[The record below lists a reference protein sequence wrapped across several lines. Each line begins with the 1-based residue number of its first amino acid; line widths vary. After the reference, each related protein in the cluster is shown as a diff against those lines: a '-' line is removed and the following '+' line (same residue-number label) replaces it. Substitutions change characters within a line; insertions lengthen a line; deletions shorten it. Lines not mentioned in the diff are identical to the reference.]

1 MSRSTLFSSFAVDR
15 VDAESGTILGVSV
28 ITLGTA
34 RGHGLFID
42 STTLEQVRD
51 CAATYKGGVKVKV
64 DHDGGAG
71 DIAGFLTNF
80 RIEGQK
86 LLADLQLLATSPH
99 RAYVLELAAK
109 IPDTF
114 GLSINFS
121 GVPEVRDG
129 KRFARCAEIY
139 SVDLVDEPAANP
151 SGLFSEGGDQP
162 KTTEPISKM
171 EDQKKED
178 PIAALKA
185 ALDAFGARVSALEAV
200 IAAPKQDEKKDEA
213 MAAMIAKTVLSQF
226 TAQFGE
232 PAKPAKQAEAKQLEP
247 KAFNAIVA
255 ERVATAKCSKV
266 DAIRWAITNHPAE
279 HQAFLAL
286 PADKQTL

>member
-1 MSRSTLFSSFAVDR
+1 MSRTTLFSAFAVDR
-15 VDAESGTILGVSV
+15 VDADSGMIHGVSV
-28 ITLGTA
+28 ITLGAA
-34 RGHGLFID
+34 RGHGLSID

-71 DIAGFLTNF
+71 DIAGFLTGF
-80 RIEGQK
+80 RVEGQK
-86 LLADLQLLATSPH
+86 LLADLQLLAASPH
-99 RAYVLELAAK
+99 RAYVLELASK

-171 EDQKKED
+171 EDVKKED
-178 PIAALKA
+178 PIAALSA
-185 ALDAFGARVSALEAV
+185 ALAAFGARVSALEAV

-213 MAAMIAKTVLSQF
+213 MAALVAKTVLAQF
-226 TAQFGE
+226 TSQFGE
-232 PAKPAKQAEAKQLEP
+232 PTKPAAQVEAKQPEA

-255 ERVATAKCSKV
+255 DRLASAKCSKAA
-266 DAIRWAITNHPAE
+266 AIHWAITNHPAE